1 MGKGAVAGGAAVP
14 PPVAVPGKVGG
25 RKPAGTGR
33 GKAKED
39 AGAGAGAAGATA
51 TGKAGKE
58 VIV

>member
-1 MGKGAVAGGAAVP
+1 VGKGAVAGGAAVP

-39 AGAGAGAAGATA
+39 AGAAGAAA